1 MKNIN
6 DIEVLS
12 LKRIN
17 NQVIRKNIFKPIIA
31 TTLVMIAILIY
42 YIPYVSDK
50 NSISTITKNSLQ
62 SVEQIKLT
70 RAYYV
75 NSVVKD
81 IKKNAPNIK
90 FSYEHEGVNG
100 IIPLPTTTIHD
111 LSKIFSENTGIRYA
125 LYSEFPFK
133 NRADR
138 VLTDF
143 EKEAIKYTKKN
154 PDGTYVKK
162 DTIDG
167 KPVIRVAVTDF
178 MTDKACVSCHNSH
191 PDRTW
196 EVGKWKLGDKRGVI
210 EVITPL
216 EDVIEAN
223 NKVKYSILALIVAM
237 ILSLL
242 GYFYHIFV
250 RRESELVQTIGAT
263 SSALEKEIETSDK
276 QEFLIKE
283 HKKALDKSAIV
294 SRTDTDGI
302 ITYASEK
309 FCEISGYSQDEL
321 VGRSH
326 NIIQDPDSKSED
338 FKELWETI
346 SSKQVYKGTL
356 KNISKDKKAYYV
368 DTTIVPFLNKDGT
381 ILEYM
386 SISYDVTSH
395 IQALHYAYT
404 DNLTKVHNRNKFEEV
419 FAYELKQTKRYGST
433 FTLAILDIDHF
444 KNIND
449 TYGHLVGDEIL
460 IMLAKSVNQNIRES
474 DFFAR
479 WGGEEFVLLMN
490 NSTLESTTVAL
501 ENLKKV
507 IESLNHNIAKTVTA
521 SFGFTQVTDK
531 DTLESA
537 LNRADKAL
545 YEAKDDGRN
554 CIKST

>member
-31 TTLVMIAILIY
+31 TTLIMIAILIY

>member
-1 MKNIN
+1 M
-6 DIEVLS
+6 LS

-31 TTLVMIAILIY
+31 TTLIMIGVLIY

-50 NSISTITKNSLQ
+50 NSINTITKNSLQ

-81 IKKNAPNIK
+81 IKKHAPNIK
-90 FSYEHEGVNG
+90 FSYDHEGVNG
-100 IIPLPTTTIHD
+100 VIPLPTTTIHD
-111 LSKIFSENTGIRYA
+111 LSKIFSENTGIRYS
-125 LYSEFPFK
+125 LYSEYPFK
-133 NRADR
+133 NRSDR
-138 VLTDF
+138 VLTSF

-154 PDGTYVKK
+154 PDGTYTKK

-167 KPVIRVAVTDF
+167 KPVLRVAVTDF

-196 EVGKWKLGDKRGVI
+196 DKGKWKLGDKRGVI

-216 EDVIEAN
+216 EDVISAN
-223 NKVKYSILALIVAM
+223 NTVKHSILALIVAM

-263 SSALEKEIETSDK
+263 SNALEKEIELSDE
-276 QEFLIKE
+276 QEFIIQE
-283 HKKALDKSAIV
+283 HKKAIDTSAIV
-294 SRTDTDGI
+294 SRTDTNGI
-302 ITYASEK
+302 ITYAGEK
-309 FCEISGYSQDEL
+309 FCEITGYSKDEL
-321 VGRSH
+321 IGKSH
-326 NIIQDPDSKSED
+326 RIISDPDSKPED
-338 FKELWETI
+338 FKCLWETI
-346 SSKQVYKGTL
+346 SSKKVYKGTL
-356 KNISKDKKAYYV
+356 KNISKSGKVYYI
-368 DTTIVPFLNKDGT
+368 DSTIVPFLAKDGT

-444 KNIND
+444 KDIND
-449 TYGHLVGDEIL
+449 TYGHLIGDEIL
-460 IMLAKSVNQNIRES
+460 IMLASTIDQNIRES

-479 WGGEEFVLLMN
+479 WGGEEFVLLLN
-490 NSTLESTTVAL
+490 NSTLESSEIAL
-501 ENLKKV
+501 ENLKN
-507 IESLNHNIAKTVTA
+507 ILESLNHNIAKSVTA

-531 DTLESA
+531 DTLETA
-537 LNRADKAL
+537 LKRADKAL
-545 YEAKDDGRN
+545 YKAKDSGRN
-554 CIKST
+554 CIRSA

>member
-31 TTLVMIAILIY
+31 TTLIMIAILIY

-90 FSYEHEGVNG
+90 FSYKHEGVNG

-321 VGRSH
+321 VGHSH

-545 YEAKDDGRN
+545 YEAKNDGRN
-554 CIKST
+554 CIKYT